1 MSQSVQRAR
10 QGLAIYFS
18 VLVPASALLEWLLL
32 RTGDPIEKH
41 LGLVFALMWVPAL
54 GSFIARILLRE
65 GIRDVSFRFGGVKG
79 AKALLVAWIYPLAV
93 GGPSYGFAWLA
104 GLSVFSPPL
113 LEPFNLQLAPPL
125 TRFGVLLALTFSL
138 ATVFGTLF
146 AAGEEIGWRG
156 YMLTRLIDAK
166 IPRPVLASGLI
177 WGLWHLPLI
186 LSGQYASGPSPALSA
201 CIFLL
206 NITVFA
212 YLAARLRL
220 ESGSVWPATLVHAA
234 WNAIIQG
241 VFDASTQ
248 GKSIWVG
255 ESGILVALVNLV
267 VVAMLVRGNWTVKRT
282 PGETEPA
289 VIRALAV

>member
-1 MSQSVQRAR
+1 MIDSVRRAR
-10 QGLAIYFS
+10 RGLAIYFS
-18 VLVPASALLEWLLL
+18 VLIPGSALLEWLLL

-41 LGLVFALMWVPAL
+41 HGLVFALMWIPAL
-54 GSFIARILLRE
+54 ASLVARILLRE
-65 GIRDVSFRFGGVKG
+65 GIRDVSFRFGGVQG
-79 AKALLVAWIYPLAV
+79 AKAILVAWIYPLAV
-93 GGPSYGFAWLA
+93 AGPAYGLAWAA
-104 GLSVFSPPL
+104 GLANFSPPL

-125 TRFGVLLALTFSL
+125 TRFGILLALSFSF

-156 YMLTRLIDAK
+156 YMLTRLIDAQ

-177 WGLWHLPLI
+177 WGIWHTPLI
-186 LSGQYASGPSPALSA
+186 LSGQYASGPNPALSA
-201 CIFLL
+201 LLFLL

-220 ESGSVWPATLVHAA
+220 ESGSVWPTTLAHAA
-234 WNAIIQG
+234 WNAIIQD

-248 GKSIWVG
+248 GKSVWVG
-255 ESGILVALVNLV
+255 ESGILVVLVNLV
-267 VVAMLVRGNWTVKRT
+267 VVAMLVRGSWTVKRE

-289 VIRALAV
+289 VVRALAV

>member
-1 MSQSVQRAR
+1 MISVQRAR

-18 VLVPASALLEWLLL
+18 VLVPGSALLEWLVL

-41 LGLVFALMWVPAL
+41 HGLIFALMWIPAL
-54 GSFIARILLRE
+54 ASLAARIMLRE

-79 AKALLVAWIYPLAV
+79 ARSILLAWIYPLAV
-93 GGPSYGFAWLA
+93 AGPAYGLAWLA
-104 GLSVFSPPL
+104 GMAIFSPPL

-125 TRFGVLLALTFSL
+125 TRFGVLLGLSFSL
-138 ATVFGTLF
+138 AAVFGTLF

-166 IPRPVLASGLI
+166 IPRPVLVSGLI
-177 WGLWHLPLI
+177 WGLWHVPLI
-186 LSGQYASGPSPALSA
+186 LNGQYASGPYPALSA

-212 YLAARLRL
+212 YLAARFRL
-220 ESGSVWPATLVHAA
+220 ESGSVWPAVIMHAA

-248 GKSIWVG
+248 GKSVWVG
-255 ESGILVALVNLV
+255 ESGILVTLVNV
-267 VVAMLVRGNWTVKRT
+267 AVVAILVRGNWTVKRE

>member
-10 QGLAIYFS
+10 RGLAIYFS
-18 VLVPASALLEWLLL
+18 ILIPGSALLEWLLL

-41 LGLVFALMWVPAL
+41 HGLVFALMWIPAL
-54 GSFIARILLRE
+54 SSLVARILLRE
-65 GIRDVSFRFGGVKG
+65 GIRDVSFRLGGVKG
-79 AKALLVAWIYPLAV
+79 AKAILVAWIYPLAV
-93 GGPSYGFAWLA
+93 AAPAYGLAWAA
-104 GLSVFSPPL
+104 GLADFSPPL
-113 LEPFNLQLAPPL
+113 LEPFNLQLSPPL
-125 TRFGVLLALTFSL
+125 TRFGVLLGLSFSL
-138 ATVFGTLF
+138 AAVFGTLF

-166 IPRPVLASGLI
+166 IPRPVLVSGLI
-177 WGLWHLPLI
+177 WGLWHVPLI
-186 LSGQYASGPSPALSA
+186 LNGQYASGPYPALSA

-212 YLAARLRL
+212 YLAARFRL
-220 ESGSVWPATLVHAA
+220 ESGSVWPAVIMHAA

-248 GKSIWVG
+248 GKSVWVG
-255 ESGILVALVNLV
+255 ESGILVTLVNV
-267 VVAMLVRGNWTVKRT
+267 AVVAILVRGSWTVKRE

>member
-1 MSQSVQRAR
+1 MIPSVQRSR

-18 VLVPASALLEWLLL
+18 ILIPGSALLEWLLL

-41 LGLVFALMWVPAL
+41 HGLVFGLMWIPAL
-54 GSFIARILLRE
+54 ASLVARILLGE

-79 AKALLVAWIYPLAV
+79 AKTILVAWIYPLAV
-93 GGPSYGFAWLA
+93 AGPAYGLAWAA
-104 GLSVFSPPL
+104 GLADFSPPL

-125 TRFGVLLALTFSL
+125 TRFGVLLALSFSFV
-138 ATVFGTLF
+138 AVFGTLF

-156 YMLTRLIDAK
+156 YMLTRLIDGK
-166 IPRPVLASGLI
+166 IPRPVLASGLV
-177 WGLWHLPLI
+177 WGIWHLPLI
-186 LSGQYASGPSPALSA
+186 LSGQYASGLYPALSA
-201 CIFLL
+201 GIFVL
-206 NITVFA
+206 NITGFA

-220 ESGSVWPATLVHAA
+220 ESGSVWPATFMHAA
-234 WNAIIQG
+234 WNAIIQD

-248 GKSIWVG
+248 GKSVWVG
-255 ESGILVALVNLV
+255 ESGILVTLVNLI
-267 VVAMLVRGNWTVKRT
+267 VVAMLVRGSWMMKRE